1 MPNKPIHDTVKKF
14 KSSDVRTAMI
24 YWRDEIPE
32 DYHGKDVIIGKWLGE
47 LFHTLTD
54 QYYTQSTRS
63 QYYFPDVKPEGG
75 FDKHICPG
83 HWQGYRWAI
92 QNFTNPGDMVLD
104 PTCGTGTAVVESINH
119 GRNAIGIELEFSEIT
134 KRTIQTQYDRA
145 DKIGNVVPLG
155 NGTIINGD
163 ARDLN
168 ELLHEKGFIGEEIF
182 DLVINGTPYPV
193 LGSAQSDAPERG
205 YTSAGKGA
213 SITYGKSKNVGV
225 LKGQKYW
232 DTVLAIYT
240 SAINKLKPGG
250 KFITIIKDPTQNKKP
265 YLLHKMI
272 ADMLIEHLPVKPYGT
287 FVHKHLP
294 YTLFMNTYPKQHPDA
309 QQIPLYQ
316 TGTVLEKY

>member
-1 MPNKPIHDTVKKF
+1 MAAKKSKYDTLKKF
-14 KSSDVRTAMI
+14 SVSDVRTAMI
-24 YWRDEIPE
+24 YSRDEIPE
-32 DYHGKDVIIGKWLGE
+32 DYHAKDVIIGEWLGE
-47 LFHTLTD
+47 LYHTLTD
-54 QYYTQSTRS
+54 QYYTQSMRS

-83 HWQGYRWAI
+83 HWQGYRWAV

-104 PTCGTGTAVVESINH
+104 PTVGTGTAVVESINH
-119 GRNAIGIELEFSEIT
+119 GRNAIGIELEFCDIT
-134 KRTIQTQYDRA
+134 KRTIQVQYDRA
-145 DKIGNVVPLG
+145 DEVGSVVPLG

-163 ARDLN
+163 ARELDS
-168 ELLHEKGFIGEEIF
+168 LLHEKGFIGEEMF

-193 LGSAQSDAPERG
+193 LGGGQSDAPERG

-213 SITYGKSKNVGV
+213 TIQYGKSKNVGV

-240 SAINKLKPGG
+240 AAINKLKPGG

-287 FVHKHLP
+287 FVHRHLP
-294 YTLFMNTYPKQHPDA
+294 QTLFMNTYPKRYPEVKL
-309 QQIPLYQ
+309 PLYQ
-316 TGTVLEKY
+316 TGTVLEKI

>member
-1 MPNKPIHDTVKKF
+1 MPTKPKHNTIKKSN
-14 KSSDVRTAMI
+14 SSDVRTAMI

-32 DYHGKDVIIGKWLGE
+32 DYHGKDVIIGEWLGE

-54 QYYTQSTRS
+54 QYYTQSMRS

-83 HWQGYRWAI
+83 HWQGYRWAV
-92 QNFTNPGDMVLD
+92 QNFTDYGDWVLD
-104 PTCGTGTAVVESINH
+104 PTAGTGTAVVESIN
-119 GRNAIGIELEFSEIT
+119 
-134 KRTIQTQYDRA
+134 QYDRA
-145 DKIGNVVPLG
+145 DKIGSLVPLG
-155 NGTIINGD
+155 EGRIITGD
-163 ARDLN
+163 ARDL
-168 ELLHEKGFIGEEIF
+168 HEHVGDQQF
-182 DLVINGTPYPV
+182 DMVINGTPYPV

-240 SAINKLKPGG
+240 SAIEKLKPGG